1 LNKYQEGGDIP
12 VNVERMN
19 SASVTKKD
27 TLMNKYKRF
36 INRKDNSSL
45 ENLIEFVDPTGIS
58 SHDDAYLA
66 YNQWQQSNSMLPS
79 FSQALDMFGAVPM
92 LGKLGKI
99 KYLDPNALKTA
110 YKSIPWQQIV
120 NAFDTVEDEGSNIK
134 NKFNNL
140 VEAKKQKG
148 GQTSWLNKYNN

>member
-1 LNKYQEGGDIP
+1 
-12 VNVERMN
+12 
-19 SASVTKKD
+19 
-27 TLMNKYKRF
+27 
-36 INRKDNSSL
+36 
-45 ENLIEFVDPTGIS
+45 
-58 SHDDAYLA
+58 
-66 YNQWQQSNSMLPS
+66 
-79 FSQALDMFGAVPM
+79 M

>member
-1 LNKYQEGGDIP
+1 
-12 VNVERMN
+12 
-19 SASVTKKD
+19 
-27 TLMNKYKRF
+27 MNKYKRF

-148 GQTSWLNKYNN
+148 GQTNWLNKYK